1 MFTQRNTTPDTTPTA
16 ATTTPTS
23 TKKSGFFHRLGM
35 VCSLV
40 GALLGADTLF
50 FSFSYTNTATNYV
63 VLVSEVVSEVAA
75 RHSDDEASAH
85 SSHPSSLLCEEDEDL
100 CFSEAEVEA
109 AADEG
114 AEKVVTTPRPH
125 TPRPH
130 TPRPHTPRPHTP
142 RPRRSAKSAEE
153 EMCQRLRL
161 VSRMVRKVAGD
172 HRSRR
177 EAARLHVDNLVD
189 HANGRPSRVEAICGI

>member
-1 MFTQRNTTPDTTPTA
+1 
-16 ATTTPTS
+16 
-23 TKKSGFFHRLGM
+23 
-35 VCSLV
+35 
-40 GALLGADTLF
+40 
-50 FSFSYTNTATNYV
+50 
-63 VLVSEVVSEVAA
+63 
-75 RHSDDEASAH
+75 
-85 SSHPSSLLCEEDEDL
+85 
-100 CFSEAEVEA
+100 
-109 AADEG
+109 EG
-114 AEKVVTTPRPH
+114 AEKVVT